1 MLHALIMAGGSG
13 TRFWPASRRDL
24 PKQLLPLVDTR
35 SMLRATVDRLG
46 ELIPPER
53 IWPSVGRNLV
63 GPVRRELPEV
73 PDRTYVV
80 EPCAR
85 NTAPCIGLAAL
96 LMLRD
101 DPDAAMLVLPADHA
115 INDVFHFQK
124 AVKLAERL
132 VAKPRKQ
139 LVTFGIRPTYASE
152 GFGYI
157 EKGEMIGPPQG
168 SFTAIAAEIDVYNVK
183 RFREKPHR
191 ELAEEFVASGNFFW
205 NSGMFVWRADFIV
218 ELLRTHQ
225 PELTQHLETIAAAHA
240 TPKYDD
246 VLNEEFPK
254 IKGISIDYAVLE
266 HAPSILAIDA
276 PFDWDDVGGWQ
287 SLSRLRGA
295 DDAGNTIVGRHLGL
309 DTKDTIVRTDD
320 DHLIVTL
327 GLKDALVV
335 HTPDATL
342 VADKRDEESVRK
354 LVQLLKEKGWE
365 KYL

>member
-24 PKQLLPLVDTR
+24 PKQLLPLVDDRT
-35 SMLRATVDRLG
+35 MLRATVDRLG
-46 ELIPPER
+46 LLIPPER
-53 IWPSVGRNLV
+53 IWPSVGTHLV
-63 GPVRRELPEV
+63 EPVRGQLPEV
-73 PDRTYVV
+73 PERTYVV

-101 DPDAAMLVLPADHA
+101 DPDAVMLVLPSDHA
-115 INDVFHFQK
+115 IQDVFGFQK

-139 LVTFGIRPTYASE
+139 IVTFGIRPTYASE

-168 SFTAIAAEIDVYNVK
+168 SFTAIAAEIDVYNVV

-205 NSGMFVWRADFIV
+205 NSGMFVWRADLIV
-218 ELLRTHQ
+218 DLLKTHQ
-225 PELTQHLETIAAAHA
+225 PELAARLETIAAAHG
-240 TPKYDD
+240 TPEYAAA
-246 VLNEEFPK
+246 LEREFPL
-254 IKGISIDYAVLE
+254 IKGISIDYAILE
-266 HAPSILAIDA
+266 HAPSIVAIDA

-287 SLSRLRGA
+287 SLSRLRGT
-295 DDAGNTIVGRHLGL
+295 DATGNTIVGRHLGL
-309 DTKDTIVRTDD
+309 DTRDTIVRTDD
-320 DHLIVTL
+320 DHLVVTL
-327 GLKDALVV
+327 GLKDLLVV

-354 LVQLLKEKGWE
+354 LVALLKERGWE
-365 KYL
+365 AYL